1 MSDKQTSLEDKEL
14 KAKVKKNLMWLAII
28 TIIMLFGGLTSAYVV
43 AMGKP
48 NFVPVDVPVM
58 FWISAAIIIIS
69 SITMNYAVSSAK
81 KDNYQGIKTG
91 VFLTLLLGIGF
102 SVSQFLGW
110 GQLVDQE
117 VFLVGHPAGQY
128 LFLLSGL
135 HLAHLGGGLISLI
148 VVSVYASNKAYSSN
162 NKLGLEIAA
171 IYWHF
176 LDALWIYLLLFLQF
190 IR

>member
-1 MSDKQTSLEDKEL
+1 MSDKPTSLEDKDL
-14 KAKVKKNLMWLAII
+14 KAKVRKNLMWLAII

-48 NFVPVDVPVM
+48 NFVPVDIPFM
-58 FWISAAIIIIS
+58 FWISAALILIS

-81 KDNYQGIKTG
+81 KDNYKG
-91 VFLTLLLGIGF
+91 VKSGALLTLFLGIGF
-102 SVSQFLGW
+102 TITQFSGW
-110 GQLVDQE
+110 GQLVSQNI
-117 VFLVGHPAGQY
+117 FMVGHPAGQY
-128 LFLLSGL
+128 LYLLSGL
-135 HLAHLGGGLISLI
+135 HLVHLAGGLISLV
-148 VVSVYASNKAYSSN
+148 VVSVKADNRAYSSHN
-162 NKLGLEIAA
+162 LLGLEIAS